1 MSKSLIRLDVSS
13 TGVVIYCAICAH
25 WAAFRFTKTA
35 AWDAACAHEELV
47 HPDRRE
53 QRDARDQRAYEARH
67 AV

>member
-1 MSKSLIRLDVSS
+1 MTRSLIRLDVSAA
-13 TGVVIYCAICAH
+13 GVVVYCSACGH
-25 WAAFRFTKTA
+25 WAAFRFTKVA

-53 QRDARDQRAYEARH
+53 QRDARDQRAHRARH